1 MVSIVSMAGEE
12 LLTLELKDFD
22 VAEQLKM
29 EVSAEMAM
37 CQRGEDGKITGKGKK
52 KGKKGEKSDGCLS

>member
-37 CQRGEDGKITGKGKK
+37 CQRGERWENNRQGKK
-52 KGKKGEKSDGCLS
+52 KGKKGKNVMVD